1 MSLTYEFD
9 TRVWPTSLTHEFDP
23 REWPK
28 SFTHKN
34 DPQEPR
40 DPHELADSVQLE

>member
-1 MSLTYEFD
+1 MSLNYEFD